1 MSNTTIS
8 SCVLAFLK
16 KGGMPYKEIALEV
29 RKVFPDAQTTHKSVA
44 SLARDFRKAGKLSS
58 NPPSEEPSSEEPIDD
73 GQLSMLPIFDATE
86 FQPTLI

>member
-1 MSNTTIS
+1 MHTNTIS
-8 SCVLAFLK
+8 HCVLTLLK

-44 SLARDFRKAGKLSS
+44 SLARDFRKAGML
-58 NPPSEEPSSEEPIDD
+58 PRVPSPEPTVEEPTDD
-73 GQLSMLPIFDATE
+73 GQLSMLPIFDAPE